1 MRFRLEFLGLGIA
14 LAVFGQMGFA
24 LTRVH
29 ASSLPGRWLVFAP
42 MLAALLWLTAGAVR
56 RMQRRWLVY
65 HEARDA
71 FATRAGVLAQ
81 RFVTAALTLAIS
93 FLALGLSA
101 AMRMVELAQQGA
113 GSVLALAPV
122 VLVSFVVGALVL
134 GAFSRTLRAGRYPE
148 LMNRMTED
156 LRQGIGAR

>member
-14 LAVFGQMGFA
+14 LAVLGQMSFA

-42 MLAALLWLTAGAVR
+42 MLVALLWLTAGAVR
-56 RMQRRWLVY
+56 RMQRRWLAH

-71 FATRAGVLAQ
+71 FATPAGVLAQ
-81 RFVTAALTLAIS
+81 RFVTATLTLAIS

-101 AMRMVELAQQGA
+101 AARVAELAGQGA
-113 GSVLALAPV
+113 GLTLVLAPV
-122 VLVSFVVGALVL
+122 AFVSLVAGVRVL
-134 GAFSRTLRAGRYPE
+134 GAFSHALRVGRYPE
-148 LMNRMTED
+148 LMSRMTED